1 MSLSVS
7 IVVPVYCRT
16 RELSELL
23 DSVLKLELAPQE
35 VILCEDCSPERLEI
49 RALVDSFKEKFA
61 GYNVPLIYIE
71 NEHNLGFDANLRK
84 CIELARSDWA
94 LVLGNDDLL
103 LPNALSEL
111 FSFID
116 KNSQVKIVSRTFIRF
131 VDDIEMPIGI
141 SSLSEHDVVYAAG
154 NSSSKFVFRTCGFIG
169 GLAIHS
175 EFARSHSTTKFDGGL
190 YYQISLACH
199 AFCTGGIG
207 YIATPIAGGRA
218 DNPPLFGMST
228 NESAV
233 HVPGGYTAK
242 GRAKMWASVL
252 TIARDI
258 GSQYGIDLLS
268 GIRSELMVRQ
278 SFHIFEM
285 NAGNNSCELKQLKS
299 ELTVLG
305 LFSHWL
311 PKTLYFINVL
321 FGKNSKLFY
330 KIVRKVLQ

>member
-23 DSVLKLELAPQE
+23 DSILRLNRAPQE
-35 VILCEDCSPERLEI
+35 VILCEDFSPERLEI
-49 RALVDSFKEKFA
+49 RALLDSFKAKFTEQ
-61 GYNVPLIYIE
+61 NVPLIYIE
-71 NEHNLGFDANLRK
+71 NEYNLGFDANLRK
-84 CIELARSDWA
+84 CIESARSDWA

-103 LPNALSEL
+103 LPNALSE
-111 FSFID
+111 FDSFLD
-116 KNSQVKIVSRTFIRF
+116 KNPQVKIVSRTFIRF
-131 VDDIEMPIGI
+131 LDDIEIPIGI
-141 SSLSEHDVVYAAG
+141 SSLSEHDAVYSAENA
-154 NSSSKFVFRTCGFIG
+154 SSKFVFRTCGFIG

-175 EFARSHSTTKFDGGL
+175 EFARSYSTAKYDGGL

-199 AFCTGGIG
+199 AFCSGGIG
-207 YIATPIAGGRA
+207 YIATPIAAGRA
-218 DNPPLFGMST
+218 GNPPLFGMST
-228 NESAV
+228 NESTV

-252 TIARDI
+252 TIAEDI
-258 GSQYGIDLLS
+258 GSQYGVDLLT

-285 NAGNNSCELKQLKS
+285 NAGNNSCELELLKS
-299 ELTVLG
+299 ELTALG

-311 PKTLYFINVL
+311 PKVLYFINIT

-330 KIVRKVLQ
+330 KIIRKIFQ